1 MGGDARLSERTQV
14 SDIHKVTIRR
24 FRQVLPVRLA
34 FGLISPD
41 YTREPPIAK
50 DNAGFA

>member
-1 MGGDARLSERTQV
+1 MGGVARLSDRTEENH
-14 SDIHKVTIRR
+14 IHTVTIRR

-50 DNAGFA
+50 DNTGFA